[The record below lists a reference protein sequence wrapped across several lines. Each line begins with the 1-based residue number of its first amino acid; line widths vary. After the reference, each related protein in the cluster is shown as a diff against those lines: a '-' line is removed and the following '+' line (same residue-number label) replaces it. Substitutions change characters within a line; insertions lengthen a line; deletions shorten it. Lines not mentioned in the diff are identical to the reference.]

1 MAIRLDDA
9 RIRVKLDID
18 KLEKD
23 LDRVDQDREKKRK
36 GKDKEKSRR
45 GMRRGGGGA
54 QTRGRGLVSTRSAI
68 AGIAAGAGGAI
79 AIASFLERFGP
90 IIVREVS
97 KLIAENFAKGGI
109 LGGIG
114 ELAKGFGIDLEK
126 QIKEDIDKKL
136 LPLIDDVSKVTAAVD
151 TFSTTIEALKE
162 TADFTRNAALLGRV
176 PGFEKLLGIMDE
188 TQQIRYQQRRFNR
201 FLGRERVEAT
211 VLPLMNAGKETI
223 LRGFS
228 RQ

>member
-68 AGIAAGAGGAI
+68 AGIAVGAGGVI
-79 AIASFLERFGP
+79 AIASFLEKYGP
-90 IIVREVS
+90 LLVREGS
-97 KLIAENFAKGGI
+97 KLIADNFAKGG
-109 LGGIG
+109 LFGEIG
-114 ELAKGFGIDLEK
+114 ELAEGLGIDLEK
-126 QIKEDIDKKL
+126 QIKEFIDEKL
-136 LPLIDDVSKVTAAVD
+136 LPFINEVEKVTSAVD
-151 TFSTTIEALKE
+151 TASTKIEALKE
-162 TADFTRNAALLGRV
+162 TADFARNAALLGRV
-176 PGFEKLLGIMDE
+176 PGAEKLLGVMDE
-188 TQQIRYQQRRFNR
+188 TQQIRYQQRRFHR
-201 FLGRERVEAT
+201 FLGRERVEAA
-211 VLPLMNAGKETI
+211 VIPLMNS
-223 LRGFS
+223 LRGSS